1 MSRIGKLPVSIPSGV
16 EVSVANDNTVTVKGK
31 LGALS
36 QKIDEKMDVKVEGED
51 VIISRTDDSK
61 TQRSLHGLSRSLINN
76 MVEGVSEGY
85 KKELQIIGTGYRA
98 SKSGKTLN
106 LQLGF
111 SHPLDLED
119 PDGIEVEVPDQN
131 TIIIKGIDKQ
141 QVGQYAARIR
151 GFRPPE
157 PYKGK
162 GVRYKDE
169 YVIRKVGKTGK

>member
-16 EVSVANDNTVTVKGK
+16 EVSVANDNTVTLKGK
-31 LGALS
+31 LGTLS
-36 QKIDEKMDVKVEGED
+36 QKIDEKMDVKVEGEE

>member
-31 LGALS
+31 LGTLS
-36 QKIDEKMDVKVEGED
+36 QKIDEKMDVKVEGEE

>member
-31 LGALS
+31 LGTLS
-36 QKIDEKMDVKVEGED
+36 QKIDEKMDVKVEGEEI
-51 VIISRTDDSK
+51 IISRTDDSK